1 MGKNI
6 ISKPRENSYF
16 RIHFLQLFNWKPQLF
31 LLDICLELLSCSRE
45 CHSFL
50 LKELLY
56 HGHPLHQTSKKKN
69 LSVLLLVFFVV
80 VALFYYFI
88 LFYFISFHFIFL
100 PTRMAFLSSQ
110 TRDQT
115 HATAA
120 TQATSVTMHILNL
133 PQENSHLRLFFLIRA
148 TDVAFGSSQ
157 ARGWTGATAS
167 SLHHSHSNARSE
179 LCLQRTLQ
187 LVAMLNP

>member
-1 MGKNI
+1 M
-6 ISKPRENSYF
+6 SQ
-16 RIHFLQLFNWKPQLF
+16 FLAKRTS
-31 LLDICLELLSCSRE
+31 LSWPPTSSNQQE
-45 CHSFL
+45 EESF
-50 LKELLY
+50 
-56 HGHPLHQTSKKKN
+56 S
-69 LSVLLLVFFVV
+69 LVVSFFVV

-157 ARGWTGATAS
+157 ARG
-167 SLHHSHSNARSE
+167 
-179 LCLQRTLQ
+179 
-187 LVAMLNP
+187 